1 MQEQGITNPALG
13 SLGNQTGES
22 FFSKALPAGIGLAFI
37 IGTIIFFAMLIMGAI
52 SWISS
57 GGDKQ
62 KLETARGTITS
73 AIVGIVI
80 LFASY
85 AVIRLIENF
94 FGIHIL
100 TLDITSLVIQ

>member
-1 MQEQGITNPALG
+1 MITNPV
-13 SLGNQTGES
+13 LGNLGKQTGPE
-22 FFSKALPAGIGLAFI
+22 FFGNAIPAAVGLAFV
-37 IGTIIFFAMLIMGAI
+37 IGTLIFFAMLIMGAI

-62 KLETARGTITS
+62 KLESARGRISS
-73 AIVGIVI
+73 ALVGIII

-85 AVIRLIENF
+85 AIIRLIENF

-100 TLDITSLVIQ
+100 TLDITSLIIR